1 MATGLDR
8 LYDCIARPSSL
19 LNSIFMS
26 TVNMAAKML
35 VSVASSSKAENT
47 EKWKLTDHL
56 RFMVMLIT
64 WVMLWALRF
73 LMDLFPCSLSS
84 SPDYLLGGSSSVGPF
99 QVAPYSSA
107 GAEAEA
113 LSSSGSSLDLI
124 LRNSVDDDG
133 PAVKALV
140 KSLTH
145 VLALLSEIPAS
156 SRKYQFTMAMADKI
170 MEDNARHGHG
180 ALLHVNRTALASS
193 FTRTSTLLHRC
204 LQLQTS
210 PSGDYGDSWHMRAI
224 KAIPFGSYVASY
236 VKAIAMCLNAAF
248 SLFDTGTVRYRGR
261 DCSGDREIMTE
272 KLAQELLW
280 VTNKLGCYGDV
291 NEALVQ
297 WSLASGLASLSLTA
311 SPRVQGSIVKI
322 SAFLFG
328 ELTRKDLAIA
338 RQVKFRLLVLWIPLF
353 CHASNGHAYPILTS
367 FQKAE
372 IERTMDEVISSFP
385 ARDQEVLL
393 TNWLENYAVSVSDWP
408 NLGLAYDR
416 WCRSTRESC
425 A

>member
-8 LYDCIARPSSL
+8 MYGCIARPPSL
-19 LNSIFMS
+19 LNSIYMS

-56 RFMVMLIT
+56 RFMVKLIT
-64 WVMLWALRF
+64 WLMLWALRF

-84 SPDYLLGGSSSVGPF
+84 SPDYLLGGSSSAGQF
-99 QVAPYSSA
+99 QVAPSSSSA
-107 GAEAEA
+107 RAEA

-124 LRNSVDDDG
+124 LRSTIDVDG

-170 MEDNARHGHG
+170 MEDNARHGHW

-210 PSGDYGDSWHMRAI
+210 PLGGYGDSWHMRAFN
-224 KAIPFGSYVASY
+224 AIPLSSFIASY
-236 VKAIAMCLNAAF
+236 VKVVVMCFNAAF
-248 SLFDTGTVRYRGR
+248 SLFDTATVRYRGR

-322 SAFLFG
+322 SAFLIG
-328 ELTRKDLAIA
+328 ELTRKDLRIA
-338 RQVKFRLLVLWIPLF
+338 KHVKFRLLVLWIPLF
-353 CHASNGHAYPILTS
+353 CHASNGHSYPILMS
-367 FQKAE
+367 FRKAG
-372 IERTMDEVISSFP
+372 IEKTIDEVISSFP
-385 ARDQEVLL
+385 ARDQEVL
-393 TNWLENYAVSVSDWP
+393 THWLENYAVSVSDWP

-416 WCRSTRESC
+416 WCRCTRESIV
-425 A
+425 